1 MVQPVRAINN
11 AKAKILRIQPFVV
24 EFICP
29 RRFKGM
35 AGVIKLDP
43 TSYPKLDRND
53 NLIPY
58 LLKRYLLEWFP
69 TRILTLC
76 LAAFPVRKILW
87 SMVNFFS

>member
-1 MVQPVRAINN
+1 MY
-11 AKAKILRIQPFVV
+11 
-24 EFICP
+24 P

-58 LLKRYLLEWFP
+58 VLRRVGLLEWFP
-69 TRILTLC
+69 TRILALC
-76 LAAFPVRKILW
+76 LAAFLVCKILW
-87 SMVNFFS
+87 GMFKSFS

>member
-1 MVQPVRAINN
+1 MKAINN

-24 EFICP
+24 EYICP

-53 NLIPY
+53 NLIPH
-58 LLKRYLLEWFP
+58 LLRRTH
-69 TRILTLC
+69 TR
-76 LAAFPVRKILW
+76 
-87 SMVNFFS
+87 MVSDEDISPFHCSVTSAQDTIEHG